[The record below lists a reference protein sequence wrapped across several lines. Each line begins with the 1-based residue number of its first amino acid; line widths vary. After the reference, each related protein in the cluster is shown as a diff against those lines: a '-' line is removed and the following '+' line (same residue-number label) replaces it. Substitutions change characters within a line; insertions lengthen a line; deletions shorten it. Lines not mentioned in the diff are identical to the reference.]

1 MTPED
6 FGLTLEYPARPE
18 RGWKA
23 IGDRRSLAVR
33 ARPSSA
39 SGRYVEYFQPAE
51 LPTERVERVAA

>member
-33 ARPSSA
+33 ARSVLRKWSLR
-39 SGRYVEYFQPAE
+39 GVLPAD
-51 LPTERVERVAA
+51 